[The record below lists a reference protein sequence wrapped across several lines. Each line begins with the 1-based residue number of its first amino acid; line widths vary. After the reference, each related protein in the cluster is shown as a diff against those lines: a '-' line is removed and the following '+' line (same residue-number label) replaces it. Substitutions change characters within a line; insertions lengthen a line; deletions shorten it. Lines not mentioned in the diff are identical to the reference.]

1 MRANRSDFCTDND
14 ARPFAVAEVLHTGLM
29 ATPAYLTH
37 KFATKIPL
45 LDMFRF
51 GHREERNR
59 GRARQQLKKSVATGI
74 DQERKHSPVTI
85 AFPRRSDLVVE
96 RAICRDLQSAL
107 ESSDEQAQKNRRL
120 LYPSEVKE
128 QPHSWY
134 YQ

>member
-1 MRANRSDFCTDND
+1 
-14 ARPFAVAEVLHTGLM
+14 LM
-29 ATPAYLTH
+29 ATPAYFTH

-85 AFPRRSDLVVE
+85 AFPRRSDLSLSVLFVG
-96 RAICRDLQSAL
+96 ICNPLLRVQT
-107 ESSDEQAQKNRRL
+107 NRL
-120 LYPSEVKE
+120 KKTDGCYTPVK
-128 QPHSWY
+128 
-134 YQ
+134 